1 MGFLLQECYNCYMK
15 KYLVFVHS
23 VFKERKVY
31 RTSFY
36 LFLISEIIT
45 LFAMVYIWKAIFE
58 GSNETLINGFNYLQ
72 MVFYVVF
79 STLSFRLIY
88 TDVDRSIAMEIMDG
102 SISNY
107 LIRPVSYFG
116 KVISTALGSILF
128 TFLYVIIPFLS
139 VFFFLYQEDILS
151 YGFTITNI
159 SLFVITILLSLVVS
173 ILLDFVVGLFSFYVN
188 YMWGFLLMKETLFR
202 LASGALFPLTFLS
215 PSIVSLLQKT
225 PFYYMNFAPVSI
237 LLNHMGVNQALNI
250 IFILV
255 VWILLLSLIA
265 YRFWKKAIY
274 HMTIA
279 GG

>member
-1 MGFLLQECYNCYMK
+1 MK
-15 KYLVFVHS
+15 KYLVFAQS
-23 VFKERKVY
+23 VFKERKAY

-36 LFLISEIIT
+36 LFLISEIIA
-45 LFAMVYIWKAIFE
+45 LFAMVYIWKAIFDNSSE
-58 GSNETLINGFNYLQ
+58 IMINGFTYLQ

-88 TDVDRSIAMEIMDG
+88 TDVDRSIATEIMEG

-116 KVISTALGSILF
+116 KVISTALGSIFFTLF
-128 TFLYVIIPFLS
+128 YVILPFLII
-139 VFFFLYQEDILS
+139 FFLMYQKAIMS
-151 YGFTITNI
+151 FGFTLTNV
-159 SLFVITILLSLVVS
+159 SLFIVTILLSLTVS
-173 ILLDFVVGLFSFYVN
+173 ILLDFIVGLFSFYVT

-202 LASGALFPLTFLS
+202 LASGALFPLSFL
-215 PSIVSLLQKT
+215 PLSIVSFLQKT

-237 LLNHMGVNQALNI
+237 LLNQMDVYQAMNVIL
-250 IFILV
+250 ILV
-255 VWILLLSLIA
+255 VWILILSVIA
-265 YRFWKKAIY
+265 YRFWKKAIV